1 MAPRKSLTVRPLSV
15 LVVTFL
21 NASPAVC
28 AFGVAVGAGG
38 WAQATA
44 PAATASISRL
54 DQSFMVIL
62 SSILVGILTVIQY
75 SLLFP
80 KVDAVFFVFI
90 AEAFEDVGVGQQ
102 IMGDFDGKRFGIHRW
117 IVEGHFDIQVSEV
130 AAVEALGYA
139 QRFAVRVAHQIQT
152 GFIVEAGGF
161 DNEYIALPMADGVT
175 QVGGKVEFL
184 GQRAAIGID
193 LAV

>member
-28 AFGVAVGAGG
+28 AFGVAVGAGV

-62 SSILVGILTVIQY
+62 SSILVGILAVIQY

-102 IMGDFDGKRFGIHRW
+102 IVRDFDGKRFGIHGW
-117 IVEGHFDIQVSEV
+117 IVEGHFDDPTMYTKPFTVKIPHDLLADADIFESFCNENEKDSVH
-130 AAVEALGYA
+130 LGK
-139 QRFAVRVAHQIQT
+139 Q
-152 GFIVEAGGF
+152 
-161 DNEYIALPMADGVT
+161 
-175 QVGGKVEFL
+175 
-184 GQRAAIGID
+184 
-193 LAV
+193 

>member
-1 MAPRKSLTVRPLSV
+1 MLPRKSLTVRPLSV

-28 AFGVAVGAGG
+28 VFGVAVGAGV

-44 PAATASISRL
+44 PAASASISRL

-62 SSILVGILTVIQY
+62 SSILVGILAVIQY

-80 KVDAVFFVFI
+80 KMDAVFFVFI

-102 IMGDFDGKRFGIHRW
+102 IVGDFERKRLAVHLW
-117 IVEGHFDIQVSEV
+117 IIKSHFHVQVSEV
-130 AAVEALGYA
+130 AAVEAFGDAEGLA
-139 QRFAVRVAHQIQT
+139 MRVTHQVQT
-152 GFIVEAGGF
+152 GLIVEAGG
-161 DNEYIALPMADGVT
+161 
-175 QVGGKVEFL
+175 
-184 GQRAAIGID
+184 
-193 LAV
+193 